1 MTLNVL
7 IVDDSSFFRGQL
19 TKIINEHPKLKV
31 VGMADNGREA
41 IDKVKKLKPDVV
53 TMDYEMPMMDGVTAV
68 RSIMAENPLPI
79 LMLSSMTYEGARI
92 TLDALEAGAMDFM
105 TKDFSKI
112 SKNSPEI
119 KKKIYDAILT
129 IGSKALA
136 DKESENFGSNGP
148 SHSLSNKKQPA
159 NSKSTVSPLYKKSF
173 TQTQRSSPSQSDF
186 QAEDIVSQQR
196 PRASVRS
203 IRSGKPKIIAIG
215 ASTGGPAALTELLKK
230 IPASF
235 SVPILIIQHMPDTF
249 TKAFAERLNRQCQ
262 LTIKEAETGDLLKPG
277 HVYLAPGGKQL
288 IINSKNTKELKVI
301 DTDKPVNYKP
311 CVDITYA
318 SLSNTHGSDTLAIV
332 MTGMGRDGC
341 DGAHLLK
348 SKGSRIWTQ
357 NEKSCLIYGMPMA
370 VDKANLSDAT
380 FDINGIADQL
390 LSF

>member
-31 VGMADNGREA
+31 VGMADNGHEA
-41 IDKVKKLKPDVV
+41 IEKVKKLKPDVV

-68 RSIMAENPLPI
+68 RTIMAENPVPI

-119 KKKIYDAILT
+119 KRKIYDAILA
-129 IGSKALA
+129 IGAKALA
-136 DKESENFGSNGP
+136 SKT
-148 SHSLSNKKQPA
+148 QAPA
-159 NSKSTVSPLYKKSF
+159 KPVQTTVSPLYKKSITK
-173 TQTQRSSPSQSDF
+173 TQKKDDRSEAQNTTPASRS
-186 QAEDIVSQQR
+186 
-196 PRASVRS
+196 SVRS
-203 IRSGKPKIIAIG
+203 ITSGKPKIVAIG
-215 ASTGGPAALTELLKK
+215 ASTGGPAALTELLKTL
-230 IPASF
+230 PASF
-235 SVPILIIQHMPDTF
+235 SVPIVIIQHMPDTF
-249 TKAFAERLNRQCQ
+249 TRAFAERLDRQCQ
-262 LTIKEAETGDLLKPG
+262 IKVKEAETGDTLKPG
-277 HVYLAPGGKQL
+277 SVFLAPGGKQL

-318 SLSNTHGSDTLAIV
+318 SLSNTYGADTLAIV

-348 SKGSRIWTQ
+348 SKGARIWTQ
-357 NEKSCLIYGMPMA
+357 NESSCLIYGMPMA
-370 VDKANLSDAT
+370 VDKASLSDASY
-380 FDINGIADQL
+380 DIKTLGDQL